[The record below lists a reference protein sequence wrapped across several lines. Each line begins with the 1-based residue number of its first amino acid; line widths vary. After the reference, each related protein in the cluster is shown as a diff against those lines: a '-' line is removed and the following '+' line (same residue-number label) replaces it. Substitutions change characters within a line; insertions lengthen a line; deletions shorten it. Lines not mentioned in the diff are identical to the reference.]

1 MKFTISTQGHNDVI
15 DITEK
20 VKEVVVNANIKNGL
34 CLIFCPGSTV
44 GITALEAEPNLIN
57 DFKEF
62 LEKLVPADKNYRH
75 DETWGEKNGFSHLR
89 SALIKPF
96 FVVPIENGELILGTW
111 QQIVLVDFDS
121 RPRQREVIVEIY
133 YSKD

>member
-121 RPRQREVIVEIY
+121 RPRQREVIVETY

>member
-20 VKEVVVNANIKNGL
+20 VKEVVVNADVKNGL

-44 GITALEAEPNLIN
+44 GITTLEAEPNLIN

>member
-1 MKFTISTQGHNDVI
+1 MSTKGNNDII
-15 DITEK
+15 DITEEIVRA
-20 VKEVVVNANIKNGL
+20 VKESKAKEGF
-34 CLIFCPGSTV
+34 CLVFCPGSTV
-44 GITALEAEPNLIN
+44 GITNLEAEPNLIE

-62 LEKLVPADKNYRH
+62 LEKLAPSDKAYHH

-96 FVVPIENGELILGTW
+96 FVAPIENGDLILGNW

-121 RPRQREVIVEIY
+121 RPRQREIIIKIY
-133 YSKD
+133 NFNY

>member
-96 FVVPIENGELILGTW
+96 FVVPIENGELILGNW

>member
-62 LEKLVPADKNYRH
+62 LEKNVPADKNYRH

-121 RPRQREVIVEIY
+121 RPRQREVIVETY

>member
-20 VKEVVVNANIKNGL
+20 VKEVVVNADVKKGL

-121 RPRQREVIVEIY
+121 RPRQREVIVDTY

>member
-1 MKFTISTQGHNDVI
+1 MKIIISTKGNNDII
-15 DITEK
+15 DITEEIVRA
-20 VKEVVVNANIKNGL
+20 VKESKAKEGF
-34 CLIFCPGSTV
+34 CLAFCPGSTV
-44 GITALEAEPNLIN
+44 GITNLEAEPNLIE

-62 LEKLVPADKNYRH
+62 LEKLAPSDKAYHH

-96 FVVPIENGELILGTW
+96 FVAPIENGDLILGNW

-121 RPRQREVIVEIY
+121 RPRQREIIIKIY
-133 YSKD
+133 NFNY

>member
-1 MKFTISTQGHNDVI
+1 MKIIISTKGNNDII
-15 DITEK
+15 DITEEIVQA
-20 VKEVVVNANIKNGL
+20 VKESKIENGF
-34 CLIFCPGSTV
+34 CLVFCPGSTV
-44 GITALEAEPNLIN
+44 GITNIEAEPNLIE

-62 LEKLVPADKNYRH
+62 LEKLAPSDKAYHH

-96 FVVPIENGELILGTW
+96 FVAPIENGDLILGTW

-121 RPRQREVIVEIY
+121 RPRQREVVIEIY
-133 YSKD
+133 TSSH